1 MSYKHKKLK
10 KRERHNLI
18 LLSLILVYVFFLSPF
33 PPSKGRSILY
43 SLILTGIFIIT
54 VYALK
59 KKNNIFFY
67 LIGFLI
73 VLEWGSDFYKL
84 TIIQWLTASLTL
96 VFFILAIVFMM
107 IRIAQSRKVGPL
119 EFLEAVNVY
128 FLLGVLGSVLFNT
141 ISRFSPAA
149 FHFPEGITASR
160 SDFIYYSFV
169 TISTLGYGDIIPVSP
184 LAKNMSILLS
194 ISGQLYLAMIVALL
208 VGKYLSSSSKSS

>member
-1 MSYKHKKLK
+1 MSQQHKLLK
-10 KRERHNLI
+10 KRERHNI
-18 LLSLILVYVFFLSPF
+18 VLLLLILVYVFFLSPF
-33 PPSKGRSILY
+33 PPSEERRIAY
-43 SLILTGIFIIT
+43 SVILTGIFIIT

-67 LIGFLI
+67 LIGILI
-73 VLEWGSDFYKL
+73 VLEWISDFYKL
-84 TIIQWLTASLTL
+84 IIIQWLTASLTL
-96 VFFILAIVFMM
+96 LFFILAIVFMM
-107 IRIAQSRKVGPL
+107 ARIAQSKKVGAL
-119 EFLEAVNVY
+119 EFLEAINVY

-149 FHFPEGITASR
+149 FHFPEGVIASR

-208 VGKYLSSSSKSS
+208 VGKYLTSNSK